1 MEYSHE
7 QAQGLAL
14 GGENMSYAP
23 TGITESDLSVA
34 APLGA
39 GDLCDSCGAQ
49 AYVRVTLPT
58 GELLFCGHHAAKHR
72 ASLGD
77 KVISWH
83 DETSKLRDS

>member
-1 MEYSHE
+1 
-7 QAQGLAL
+7 
-14 GGENMSYAP
+14 MSFAP

-58 GELLFCGHHAAKHR
+58 GELLFCGHHAAKYR
-72 ASLGD
+72 DSLSD
-77 KVISWH
+77 KVVNWH
-83 DETSKLRDS
+83 DETSRLRDS